1 MGLTMTI
8 IIMAQTFMG
17 ISGGVVM
24 GMGIIITAD
33 SIMILAI
40 GGSRAEALEVDF
52 MGEADFTEGVDL
64 VTAAAVAATEG
75 AVAATEGAA
84 AAMADNSQT
93 TEIL

>member
-1 MGLTMTI
+1 MATMGLIMTI
-8 IIMAQTFMG
+8 TIMARTFMG
-17 ISGGVVM
+17 ISGGVVFM
-24 GMGIIITAD
+24 GSGIIITAG

-64 VTAAAVAATEG
+64 VTAAVA
-75 AVAATEGAA
+75 AATEGAA
-84 AAMADNSQT
+84 EAMADNIQT